1 MAKTIAVFG
10 ATGQQGGAVVRAM
23 LKDKQY
29 TIRAIT
35 RNPNSEK
42 GIRLKQQGKVKAK
55 QQSKV
60 KVKQQSK
67 VKFKQQGKVKVKQY
81 MI

>member
-1 MAKTIAVFG
+1 MGKTTAVFG

-35 RNPNSEK
+35 RNPESEAAIK
-42 GIRLKQQGKVKAK
+42 L
-55 QQSKV
+55 
-60 KVKQQSK
+60 
-67 VKFKQQGKVKVKQY
+67 KQQGKVKVKQQGKVKIKQY
-81 MI
+81 MIQAITRNPDSEKGI